1 VNAIRSFIFVI
12 WLYGWMAILGILALP
27 TLLLPRAAIL
37 WFIRLYARFVV
48 FGLRLICGIRVEFR
62 GQEHIPGGPV
72 LIAGKHQAMLDVFL
86 PFLVFDDPVLV
97 MKRELLWYPA
107 LGWYAMKTRMM
118 AIDRAGGAKTMKR
131 MLSLAKRRVKDEG
144 RQMLIYPEG
153 TRALPGAAPE
163 YKPAG
168 IRAFYKSLGVPL
180 VPFATNSGLCW
191 PAHGMVRRPGLVV
204 YEVLPALPSDMN
216 PKAMLSELETQL
228 EAASDK
234 LLEEGLTVQGRT
246 RASLK

>member
-1 VNAIRSFIFVI
+1 
-12 WLYGWMAILGILALP
+12 
-27 TLLLPRAAIL
+27 
-37 WFIRLYARFVV
+37 
-48 FGLRLICGIRVEFR
+48 
-62 GQEHIPGGPV
+62 
-72 LIAGKHQAMLDVFL
+72 
-86 PFLVFDDPVLV
+86 

-131 MLSLAKRRVKDEG
+131 MLSLANRRVKDEG

-216 PKAMLSELETQL
+216 PKAMLTELETQL

-234 LLEEGLTVQGRT
+234 LLEEGLAVQGRT